1 MRYFKNLKNQQVY
14 GYDPQDQEM
23 LIEKA
28 LGAGWEEVTGSW
40 PPPPSEESLKQSCK
54 LKAKQLLLDTDF
66 SQASDVAAVLENK
79 AEFDTYRTTIR
90 ALFLSPVVDPQWPVT
105 PVARWLLNA

>member
-1 MRYFKNLKNQQVY
+1 MRYFKNLDNQQVY
-14 GYDPQDQEM
+14 GYDPQDQGV
-23 LIEKA
+23 LIDAA
-28 LGAGWEEVTGSW
+28 LKAGWEEVTGSW

-79 AEFDTYRTTIR
+79 AEFDTYRATVR
-90 ALFLSPVVDPQWPVT
+90 ALFLCPAIDPQWPAP
-105 PVARWLLNA
+105 PVAQWLITS